1 MKRLIVA
8 SFVFVLFSV
17 LIASVNA
24 SVTIQ
29 AVIDQ
34 NIHIAFIF
42 ENINSTIYANI
53 KQSKPSLDGSTI
65 PQIIANNLKQRNLT
79 NIEYY
84 NSQLFFDDLERS
96 VHATFYMSGSDVLN
110 FTVNKAMMVKVY
122 HVRTDWRKFHVNL
135 TDRFSLNFTE
145 YFGTPMAKWE
155 RINYTDSENRV
166 HQAYFYNSTGLNSF
180 DPLCYF
186 ILPTTATNIRVV
198 EDMIIFEAPL
208 SLEEVLLNSPFL
220 ILGALIAMVMA
231 AFVYREVRK

>member
-1 MKRLIVA
+1 VKRLIVA
-8 SFVFVLFSV
+8 SLVLVLFSA
-17 LIASVNA
+17 LIASVHA

-34 NIHIAFIF
+34 NIHVAFIF

-53 KQSKPSLDGSTI
+53 KQRKHSLEGSTI
-65 PQIIANNLKQRNLT
+65 PQIIVNTLKQRNLT

-84 NSQLFFDDLERS
+84 NSQLFFDDLDRS
-96 VHATFYMSGSDVLN
+96 IHATFYMSGSDVLN
-110 FTVNKAMMVKVY
+110 FTVNKTMMVKVF

-145 YFGTPMAKWE
+145 YFGAPMAKWI
-155 RINYTDSENRV
+155 RINYTDSKNRV
-166 HQAYFYNSTGLNSF
+166 NQAYFYNSTGLNLF

-208 SLEEVLLNSPFL
+208 SLEEVLINSPFL
-220 ILGALIAMVMA
+220 ILSALIAIVIV
-231 AFVYREVRK
+231 AFVYRRVRK

>member
-8 SFVFVLFSV
+8 SLVFVLFSV
-17 LIASVNA
+17 LIASVHA

-29 AVIDQ
+29 AVLDQ
-34 NIHIAFIF
+34 NMHVAFIF
-42 ENINSTIYANI
+42 KNINSTIYANI
-53 KQSKPSLDGSTI
+53 KQRKPSLDGSTI
-65 PQIIANNLKQRNLT
+65 PQIIVNTLKQKNLT

-84 NSQLFFDDLERS
+84 NSQLFFDDLDRS
-96 VHATFYMSGSDVLN
+96 IHATFYMSGSDVLN
-110 FTVNKAMMVKVY
+110 FIVNKAMMVKVY
-122 HVRTDWRKFHVNL
+122 YVKTDWRKFHVNL

-145 YFGTPMAKWE
+145 YFGTSMSKWE

-186 ILPTTATNIRVV
+186 ILPTTAMNVRVV

-208 SLEEVLLNSPFL
+208 SLEDTLLSSPFL
-220 ILGALIAMVMA
+220 ILGALIAVVIA
-231 AFVYREVRK
+231 AFFYRRVR

>member
-8 SFVFVLFSV
+8 SFVFVLFSM
-17 LIASVNA
+17 LIASVHA

-29 AVIDQ
+29 AVLGQ
-34 NIHIAFIF
+34 NVHVAFSF
-42 ENINSTIYANI
+42 ENINSTVYANI
-53 KQSKPSLDGSTI
+53 KQHKPTLDGSTI
-65 PQIIANNLKQRNLT
+65 PQIIVETLKQRNLT

-84 NSQLFFDDLERS
+84 NSQLFFDDLDRS
-96 VHATFYMSGSDVLN
+96 IHATFYMSGSDVLN

-122 HVRTDWRKFHVNL
+122 NVRTDWRMFHVNL

-155 RINYTDSENRV
+155 RTNYTDPENRV
-166 HQAYFYNSTGLNSF
+166 HQVYFYNYTGLSSF

-186 ILPTTATNIRVV
+186 ILPTTATNVRVV

-208 SLEEVLLNSPFL
+208 SLEETLLNSPFL
-220 ILGALIAMVMA
+220 ILGALIAVNVA
-231 AFVYREVRK
+231 AFIYRRVRK

>member
-1 MKRLIVA
+1 VKRLIVV
-8 SFVFVLFSV
+8 SLVFVLFSV
-17 LIASVNA
+17 LIVSVHA

-29 AVIDQ
+29 AVINQ
-34 NIHIAFIF
+34 NMHVAFIF

-53 KQSKPSLDGSTI
+53 KQRKPSLDGSTI
-65 PQIIANNLKQRNLT
+65 PQIIVNTLRQRNLT

-84 NSQLFFDDLERS
+84 NSQLFFDDLDRS
-96 VHATFYMSGSDVLN
+96 IHATFYMSGSDVLN

-122 HVRTDWRKFHVNL
+122 HVRTDWIRFHVNL

-155 RINYTDSENRV
+155 RINYTDSKSRV
-166 HQAYFYNSTGLNSF
+166 HQAYFYNSTGLNLF

-186 ILPTTATNIRVV
+186 ILPTTATNVRVV
-198 EDMIIFEAPL
+198 EDMIIFEASL

-220 ILGALIAMVMA
+220 ILGALIAVVIA
-231 AFVYREVRK
+231 ALVYQRVRK